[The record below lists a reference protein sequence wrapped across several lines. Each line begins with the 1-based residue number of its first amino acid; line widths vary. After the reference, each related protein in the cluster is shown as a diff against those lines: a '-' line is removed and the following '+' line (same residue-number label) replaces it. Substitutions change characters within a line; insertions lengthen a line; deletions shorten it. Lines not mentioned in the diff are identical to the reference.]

1 MTHRTPD
8 PMKPLCG
15 ARNRAGIPCRRHPMA
30 NGRCNLHG
38 GRSTG
43 PRTAEGKERH
53 RASVTIHG
61 CRTKNATKMRRLVRE
76 LMTAAKENGTVF

>member
-1 MTHRTPD
+1 MTHGTLD
-8 PMKPLCG
+8 PMNALCG

-38 GRSTG
+38 GKITG
-43 PRTAEGKERH
+43 PRTGEGKQRH

-61 CRTKNATKMRRLVRE
+61 CRTKEATKMRRLFRD
-76 LMTAAKENGTVF
+76 LMTAVKENGTVF

>member
-1 MTHRTPD
+1 MTHRTLD
-8 PMKPLCG
+8 PMKELCG

-38 GRSTG
+38 GKSTG
-43 PRTAEGKERH
+43 PKTAAGKERH

-61 CRTKNATKMRRLVRE
+61 YRTKDATKMRRLFRE
-76 LMTAAKENGTVF
+76 LMTAVKENGIAF